1 MPMANPWQSRTA
13 INSGSMAIMVHVRI
27 AFNEELMSLIRQPG
41 AHHFEAPGW
50 NLLRD
55 VLYVSQ

>member
-1 MPMANPWQSRTA
+1 MQIFPSTVLQLIQP
-13 INSGSMAIMVHVRI
+13 VRV

-55 VLYVSQ
+55 VLCVSQ

>member
-1 MPMANPWQSRTA
+1 MRSR
-13 INSGSMAIMVHVRI
+13 VPVRV

-41 AHHFEAPGW
+41 AHHFEALSW

-55 VLYVSQ
+55 VLCVGQ

>member
-1 MPMANPWQSRTA
+1 MFAVFCNGTPNL
-13 INSGSMAIMVHVRI
+13 GDVRV

-55 VLYVSQ
+55 VLCVSQ